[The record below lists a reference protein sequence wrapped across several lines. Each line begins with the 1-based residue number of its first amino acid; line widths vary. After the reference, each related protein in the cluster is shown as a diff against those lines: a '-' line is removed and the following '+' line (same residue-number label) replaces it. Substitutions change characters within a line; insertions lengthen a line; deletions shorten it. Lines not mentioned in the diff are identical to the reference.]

1 MRIWSVHPKF
11 LDSKGLVAL
20 WRETLLAQ
28 KVLQGRTK
36 GYKNHPQLHRF
47 KKQHSPLTYICAY
60 LHSVCDDA
68 DSSGYKFDRTK
79 IILSRDNSLL
89 PIPVT
94 TGQVR
99 YEWQH
104 LLRKLRVR
112 APELFSRYENMIDR
126 DLHPLFQITTGEIE
140 DWEIVLKK

>member
-28 KVLQGRTK
+28 RVLQGLTK

-47 KKQHSPLTYICAY
+47 KNQHSPLSYICTY
-60 LHSVCDDA
+60 LHFVCDEA
-68 DSSGYKFDRTK
+68 DSRGYKFDRTK
-79 IILSRDNSLL
+79 LVLAQDNSLL
-89 PIPVT
+89 LIPVT
-94 TGQVR
+94 TGQVN

-104 LLRKLRVR
+104 LLKKLHVR
-112 APELFSRYENMIDR
+112 APELFAQYESLDATEINPI
-126 DLHPLFQITTGEIE
+126 FQTIEGEIE
-140 DWEIVLKK
+140 DWEIVLKN

>member
-1 MRIWSVHPKF
+1 MRIWSIHPKF

-28 KVLQGRTK
+28 KVLQDLTK

-47 KKQHSPLTYICAY
+47 KKQHSPLTYICTY
-60 LHSVCDDA
+60 LHSVCDEA
-68 DSSGYKFDRTK
+68 DRRGYKFNRGK
-79 IILSRDNSLL
+79 IVLPLDNSLL
-89 PIPVT
+89 PIAVS
-94 TGQVR
+94 TGQVG

-104 LLRKLRVR
+104 LLRKLQIR
-112 APELFSRYENMIDR
+112 APELFAQYAKLSDR
-126 DLHPLFQITTGEIE
+126 ELHPLFQITSGEIE